1 MQPAPI
7 MGAVCIEL
15 LIRRCHATRPASEA
29 AAGKGQRLAPHP
41 PSESRRLHVSRVVV
55 RPRNR
60 TSNAREPL
68 TASYEGIAPR
78 RRRNTKPQS
87 VYFCFHDRAHDA
99 EVRIAIR
106 EEQRPFDERTID
118 LNVRELNE
126 DMAGNIGRG
135 RRESNP
141 TAKSSRAEAAVGKR
155 KRPRGGGLSLALDGS
170 FEVRAQGQSWGG
182 EAQGEHFVSTDPRD
196 TLPALCFNRVSWS
209 AEMVSS

>member
-1 MQPAPI
+1 LLFDIATLRDDAPLVMQPAPI

-41 PSESRRLHVSRVVV
+41 PSESRRLHVLRVVV

-141 TAKSSRAEAAVGKR
+141 TALKAAAPKR
-155 KRPRGGGLSLALDGS
+155 LSAKEKGRGAAAFL
-170 FEVRAQGQSWGG
+170 
-182 EAQGEHFVSTDPRD
+182 
-196 TLPALCFNRVSWS
+196 
-209 AEMVSS
+209 